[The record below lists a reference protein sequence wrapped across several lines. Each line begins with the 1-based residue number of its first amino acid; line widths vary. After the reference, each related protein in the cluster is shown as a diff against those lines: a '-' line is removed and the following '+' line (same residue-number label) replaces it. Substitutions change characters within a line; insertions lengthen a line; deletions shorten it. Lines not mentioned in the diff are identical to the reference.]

1 MQKELWG
8 TSNDYSPSIKANHRE
23 NRGIPAFSLEY
34 HVFLWYFD
42 CPTEI
47 PLFYWWVIVCKTV
60 NLDKFIKFKSFKTFT
75 MAHFYIVN
83 YDSPPPSLRRRCGSM
98 LIRFVLALLLAL
110 APGASWAGEHFY
122 DLDHAV
128 HLHPNVNEPY
138 INIYLCF
145 YDTNGKDGF
154 FTHDGGGPAIY
165 VDGHLI
171 CNADWELAWPGN
183 GSGNDDGL
191 EDERGNSGWWGN
203 TYTRTVKG
211 TKYTVRF
218 WDPRKAGGKFYVL
231 LCIDMDNMEVGKTH
245 TVTVRGTWR
254 INSGTTQLESKT
266 FNIGAVNIPS
276 WYSTNFNR
284 TNYNTVEANGTV
296 LSNYGPTTVAAK
308 NPIVVGK
315 GSEAL
320 PTKYINPSSLPASKG
335 LGKGTTAWS
344 GMNMTYDDSNEKTYG
359 NRIVHYQHSFDVIP
373 SGQQSART
381 KCTLWKW
388 DRAYLQDFVKPA
400 NITAQSDVWKKQVTI
415 TWENFDEHSSFEGTW
430 SVYRYPKGKPE
441 ASKVIAQKLSVKTHK
456 YTDDIPD
463 YDTDYVYEVAFIP
476 TGMPDGKRIER
487 LVGSITTQVTRKFTI
502 NGLDIDAEKTNDKSI
517 TIKWNNQ
524 EFKGNENYVFKIL
537 RADGDTINWEEI
549 GSVSVSKKSQT
560 QYSYT
565 DSKNLQACHT
575 YFYKVQTT
583 MLENHTFVSE
593 NYVMG
598 NLLGESQVTS
608 LTATKGDYNGLVK
621 LSWEVHQV
629 GNSITRYELMRTV
642 KGKNNWATIYKTSG
656 IASSYYYEDNTALPG
671 QYYDYKVRSIT
682 SCDEQESY
690 LERGTDGF
698 CRSTGIV
705 SGRIAYG
712 TGTAVD
718 GARVT
723 LVRNNDNA
731 SDISQFYSLRTSG
744 SGDGVFLALSSD
756 ALNSQ
761 FGSSAYSVQMF
772 VRPDDSQTSS
782 APTLFDLGGK
792 LQLQLGT
799 MDEAKGY
806 PLLLNNG
813 TDATATGLYLPAS
826 VFTSLTLS
834 VDANGQA
841 SVTTVDAVDT
851 MSVATVPGICKVSF
865 TASEKTGLCLG
876 GSYEPSADRTFSG
889 YIDEMRVFS
898 GRALTKADIL
908 KNYNHSLTGTED
920 GLFAYWPVDEGIY
933 NQTTAYDYSKTSGV
947 ANGNHGQLGPS
958 TTTSNTVLPTE
969 HQFGI
974 FGITD
979 AQGNFVIR
987 GVPFNGDGTTYMVV
1001 PSKGI
1006 HEFSPNY
1013 STRYVSASALVHN
1026 GVDFEDVSSFP
1037 VSGRV
1042 VYAGT
1047 NYPVEGA
1054 QFTVDGTLCSK
1065 DGEVITTN
1073 ANGEYTI
1080 SVPIGDHYI
1089 KVSKTGHVFNNEGR
1103 YPADPNEVGTRLT
1116 FNQEVK
1122 GLEFVDA
1129 TLVNFSGKVVG
1140 GDIEGNKAVGFGLSK
1155 NNIGVTELVLTPTNT
1170 VYNLNML
1177 RKTTGG
1183 VVSYEVN
1190 PETVEVKS
1198 ATDTIASHAWRG
1210 AGSADAKKIIIRTDS
1225 KTGEFSALVPPLMYK
1240 VEAQKVV
1247 ATGETVGSSAT
1258 VDLTNPLEQ
1267 MSDTLYNSNKEVE
1280 RLYTYCKKLAVTYHS
1295 NPQFNVMQRGND
1307 DGAFGIS
1314 EYTVA
1319 DELGSMK
1326 VSDIYSTATGKP
1338 VYKYGAPLFIEM
1350 DSYTFDIDA
1359 FEQYVNKD
1367 DKQNHVTEKVPLRN
1381 LEVIVSNALSS
1392 EQSVYAENNPQ
1403 GGTPGE
1409 VGQMVNN
1416 TLVLDSVGHATY
1428 MWKAGLPNI
1437 TAPYKRTISMS
1448 YDINDRAYMWDPA
1461 GDGTNMQE
1469 GIILGFLP
1477 TGNNFVTEG
1486 PTLLQMILRDPPGT
1500 ASSAQWTTGT
1510 VKSKYSY
1517 KGNTVVTDNSLELV
1531 SHWGNKT
1538 SLGSGIGFIVMT
1550 DVENK
1555 WDAGLGVKISNVS
1568 EDGNSWTSTVSTE
1581 KVISTSAEPEYVGA
1595 NGDLFIGS
1603 SNNLIY
1609 GLARNL
1615 TLRRDGSD
1623 VTLGVKDAY
1632 TTGLQF
1638 KTEFAYSANYIEN
1651 VLIPNLISLRNSKLT
1666 YVANV
1671 NDFKPSGDSVVYLT
1685 TLKPED
1691 IGYGTNNNDKIW
1703 GKDAVL
1709 SSTGRSYTMKIGDP
1723 TKSCSDEIVWYN
1735 DQIENWQKWL
1745 AVNEEEKVRAYED
1758 RDENTKNYSFD
1769 AGSSITYTATNEN
1782 GKGKQYEN
1790 NFTGLAHVIG
1800 RTGFQ
1805 IAGVGITA
1813 TVTTDT
1819 GGGIHTSGEE
1829 TDTETSTFS
1838 YTLAETGDDDAIT
1851 VDVYGYG
1858 KYSPIFRTRGGQT
1871 SGPYEGEAKTK
1882 YYRPGTT
1889 IMEATMQ
1896 IEVPK
1901 IDVDVATVTDVPAG
1915 QAANYTLRMM
1925 NESQTSE
1932 DVYYKLMMID
1942 ETNPDGAKLTID
1954 GQPLTDGRLIKIPAG
1969 ETVTKALQL
1978 TQTNLGILNY
1988 ENVGIVLASQSQYD
2002 NTSTWEQIADTVYV
2016 TAHFAP
2022 SSSAVDMSLSRTT
2035 INTSAGEKL
2044 TISFDKFD
2052 RKYLN
2057 LKAFRIQYQKQGDTD
2072 WTLLREYVVD
2082 KKDLTA
2088 NNQMLPEGSTVS
2100 YDLDMHSYSDGK
2112 YLFRVVSVCT
2122 YGTSEIYNTSK
2133 EIALVKDMQ
2142 KPRALGLP
2150 TPTNGVLTAGDDISL
2165 TFSENILK
2173 GELTKD
2179 MNFLVT
2185 GVLNGAKVD
2194 HATALYLADMAEA
2207 AKTEADINL
2216 SDKSFAFDLW
2226 INAKKSGT
2234 ILSHGS
2240 GASKFAAAINDD
2252 GTLTVIVGTDKY
2264 TSVNAMP
2271 LGKWGYLHIDY
2282 ERTTPGGLL
2291 NAAVANDENTVSL
2304 FADTPVAEYTGNGP
2318 LAVGQ
2323 NLGAAIHELCLWDE
2337 ARSIDESLADR
2348 SKTKQP
2354 STRHLIG
2361 YWKMNEGEGTAIR
2374 DYSRSRNMTAAAESW
2389 YINNENK
2396 AVKLNGTSHVG
2407 VMMAECSPLS
2417 TDDYAVELWMRAG
2430 KQDGEAQIMHS
2441 GETGLWLNAAG
2452 QLRLTS
2458 ADNTFEASNAPLT
2471 DNAWHHVALNVLRN
2485 GNAAIYVDGA
2495 RTLAIS
2501 ARKVGGIAADSL
2513 YVGARRG
2520 AVDEATG
2527 KHTFDR
2533 QLTGQVDELRV
2544 WNATMN
2550 AELLRTNRKVRLT
2563 GKEPGLVAYY
2573 PFEKKTLDAY
2583 NQTVTNGSD
2592 IDLVT
2597 GKHTAVSGKNIA
2609 YTDEAPALRTK
2620 PTEENVDF
2628 TFTASDNKIVI
2639 ELNEDEAAIDGST
2652 LNFTVREVRDENGNY
2667 SEPIRWSAFVNRR
2680 QLSWSDNVVTLTKK
2694 LGESLAF
2701 SVKVVNNSGKQQM
2714 WEISGMPSWLTADT
2728 DNGTTDPLVQD
2739 DVTFT
2744 IAKSTPIGTYSQTV
2758 YLVGGD
2764 AIEVPLTLNLT
2775 VTGDEPEW
2783 MVDKSDYENTMNMIA
2798 QLSILGTP
2806 SADTADKL
2814 AVFVGD
2820 ECRGVGRPV
2829 YSKRYDSYYVLLDI
2843 YGNAADEGTNL
2854 SFRAYDAST
2863 GMVYTQL
2870 ECSNGDVAFTKDQ
2883 IAGTYA
2889 DPILLNALDYQEQ
2902 TTSLTKGWNWMALY
2916 VQPDDMSMQTV
2927 LAPINAEV
2935 TMAKSQT
2942 GFMESTGSEWYG
2954 NEIMMNN
2961 SEMYK
2966 INLSA
2971 PATLKVLGRVADPS
2985 SRLITV
2991 KQGWNWIAYNATSA
3005 MSLDEAFAGMQPE
3018 DGDVVKAQS
3027 CFAVYDGYEWAGTLS
3042 LLEPGQG
3049 YMLYS
3054 VATADRTFAYPS
3066 AGQIDKTAKARARR
3080 LPPAGYFE
3088 PVDYHK
3094 YPDNMSL
3101 IARVTF
3107 DGNELPGAEIGIY
3120 AGDECRS
3127 HAYTNDAGLAYVTIP
3142 GNAKTTLTFKLL
3154 YKGKVYTSTTTL
3166 DYESDGIVGS
3176 TFNPFV
3182 INFDTTTGIGTLT
3195 VDADENTEWFTVSGQ
3210 KLGRKPKAAGIY
3222 IRKRYDSEARRT
3234 VTETVTITDREI
3246 E

>member
-1 MQKELWG
+1 
-8 TSNDYSPSIKANHRE
+8 
-23 NRGIPAFSLEY
+23 
-34 HVFLWYFD
+34 
-42 CPTEI
+42 
-47 PLFYWWVIVCKTV
+47 
-60 NLDKFIKFKSFKTFT
+60 

-183 GSGNDDGL
+183 GSGNDGGL

-335 LGKGTTAWS
+335 LSKGTTAWS

-359 NRIVHYQHSFDVIP
+359 NRIVHFQHSFDVIP

-772 VRPDDSQTSS
+772 VRPDDSQTGS

-1367 DKQNHVTEKVPLRN
+1367 DKQNPVTEKVPLRN

-1448 YDINDRAYMWDPA
+1448 YDINDRAYMWNPA

-1723 TKSCSDEIVWYN
+1723 TKSCSDEIVCYN

-1745 AVNEEEKVRAYED
+1745 AVNEEEKIRAYED

-1829 TDTETSTFS
+1829 TETETSTFS

-2417 TDDYAVELWMRAG
+2417 TDDYAVEMWMRAG

-2485 GNAAIYVDGA
+2485 GNAAVYVDGA

-2701 SVKVVNNSGKQQM
+2701 SVKVVNNGGKQQM

-2889 DPILLNALDYQEQ
+2889 DPVLLNALDYQEQ

-3066 AGQIDKTAKARARR
+3066 AGQIDKTVKARARR

>member
-1 MQKELWG
+1 
-8 TSNDYSPSIKANHRE
+8 
-23 NRGIPAFSLEY
+23 
-34 HVFLWYFD
+34 
-42 CPTEI
+42 
-47 PLFYWWVIVCKTV
+47 
-60 NLDKFIKFKSFKTFT
+60 

-83 YDSPPPSLRRRCGSM
+83 YDSPPHSLRRRCGSM

-183 GSGNDDGL
+183 GSGNDGGL
-191 EDERGNSGWWGN
+191 EDQRGNSGWWGN

-245 TVTVRGTWR
+245 SVTVMGTWR
-254 INSGTTQLESKT
+254 INSGTTQMESKT
-266 FNIGAVNIPS
+266 FDIAAVNIPS
-276 WYSTNFNR
+276 WYSTYFNR

-308 NPIVVGK
+308 NPFVVGTE
-315 GSEAL
+315 SYAL
-320 PTKYINPSSLPASKG
+320 PTKYINPSSLPVSKG
-335 LGKGTTAWS
+335 FSKGTTAWS
-344 GMNMTYDDSNEKTYG
+344 GMTMGYDDSNENQYG
-359 NRIVHYQHSFDVIP
+359 DRIVHYQHSFDVIP

-841 SVTTVDAVDT
+841 SVTTVNAVDT

-1054 QFTVDGTLCSK
+1054 QFAVDGTLCSK

-1314 EYTVA
+1314 EYTIA

-1538 SLGSGIGFIVMT
+1538 SLGTGIGFIVMT

-1769 AGSSITYTATNEN
+1769 AGSFITYTATNEN
-1782 GKGKQYEN
+1782 GNGKQYEN

-1829 TDTETSTFS
+1829 TETETSTFS

-1978 TQTNLGILNY
+1978 TQTNIGILNY

-2088 NNQMLPEGSTVS
+2088 NNQMLPEGSAVS

-2264 TSVNAMP
+2264 TSINAMP

-2485 GNAAIYVDGA
+2485 GNAAVYVDGA

-2701 SVKVVNNSGKQQM
+2701 SVKVVNNGGKQQM

-2883 IAGTYA
+2883 IVGTYA
-2889 DPILLNALDYQEQ
+2889 DPVLLNALDYQEQ

-2971 PATLKVLGRVADPS
+2971 QATLKVLGRVADPS

>member
-1 MQKELWG
+1 
-8 TSNDYSPSIKANHRE
+8 
-23 NRGIPAFSLEY
+23 
-34 HVFLWYFD
+34 
-42 CPTEI
+42 
-47 PLFYWWVIVCKTV
+47 
-60 NLDKFIKFKSFKTFT
+60 

-83 YDSPPPSLRRRCGSM
+83 YDSPPHSLRRRCGSM

-183 GSGNDDGL
+183 GSGNNDGL
-191 EDERGNSGWWGN
+191 EDQRGNSGWWGN

-315 GSEAL
+315 GSETL

-335 LGKGTTAWS
+335 LSKGTTAWS

-415 TWENFDEHSSFEGTW
+415 TWENYDEHSSFEGTW

-744 SGDGVFLALSSD
+744 SGDGVFLALSSN

-772 VRPDDSQTSS
+772 VRPDDSQTGS

-1140 GDIEGNKAVGFGLSK
+1140 GDIEGNKAIGFGLSK

-1338 VYKYGAPLFIEM
+1338 VYKYGAPLFVEM

-1723 TKSCSDEIVWYN
+1723 TKSCSDQIVWYN

-1829 TDTETSTFS
+1829 TETETSTFS

-2485 GNAAIYVDGA
+2485 GNAAVYVDGA

-2701 SVKVVNNSGKQQM
+2701 SVKVVNNGGKQQM

-2829 YSKRYDSYYVLLDI
+2829 YSKHYDSYYVLLDI

-2889 DPILLNALDYQEQ
+2889 DPVLLNALDYQEQ

-3066 AGQIDKTAKARARR
+3066 AGQIDKTVKARARR

>member
-1 MQKELWG
+1 M
-8 TSNDYSPSIKANHRE
+8 SITTRH
-23 NRGIPAFSLEY
+23 
-34 HVFLWYFD
+34 
-42 CPTEI
+42 
-47 PLFYWWVIVCKTV
+47 PLHYEGGVAVC
-60 NLDKFIKFKSFKTFT
+60 LSGLCW
-75 MAHFYIVN
+75 HWH
-83 YDSPPPSLRRRCGSM
+83 
-98 LIRFVLALLLAL
+98 LAL

-171 CNADWELAWPGN
+171 CHADWELAWPGN
-183 GSGNDDGL
+183 GSGNNDGL

-841 SVTTVDAVDT
+841 SVTTVNAVDT

-1054 QFTVDGTLCSK
+1054 QFAVDGTLCSK

-1416 TLVLDSVGHATY
+1416 TLVLDSIGHATY

-1461 GDGTNMQE
+1461 GDGTNMQD

-1745 AVNEEEKVRAYED
+1745 AVNEEEKIRAYED

-1829 TDTETSTFS
+1829 TETETSTFS

-2112 YLFRVVSVCT
+2112 YPFRVVSVCT

-2485 GNAAIYVDGA
+2485 GNAAVYVDGA
-2495 RTLAIS
+2495 RTLTIS

-2701 SVKVVNNSGKQQM
+2701 SVKVVNNGGKQQM

-2889 DPILLNALDYQEQ
+2889 DPVLLNALDYQEQ

-3066 AGQIDKTAKARARR
+3066 AGQIDKTVKARARR

>member
-1 MQKELWG
+1 MK
-8 TSNDYSPSIKANHRE
+8 
-23 NRGIPAFSLEY
+23 
-34 HVFLWYFD
+34 
-42 CPTEI
+42 
-47 PLFYWWVIVCKTV
+47 
-60 NLDKFIKFKSFKTFT
+60 
-75 MAHFYIVN
+75 HFYFVN
-83 YDSPPPSLRRRCGSM
+83 YYSPPPSFRRRCGCM

-122 DLDHAV
+122 NLDHAV
-128 HLHPNVNEPY
+128 WHHPTVDEPY

-154 FTHDGGGPAIY
+154 FTHDRGGPAIY
-165 VDGHLI
+165 VDGQFI
-171 CNADWELAWPGN
+171 CNADWELAWPGSGN
-183 GSGNDDGL
+183 GNDDGL

-203 TYTRTVKG
+203 TYTRTLNG

-245 TVTVRGTWR
+245 SVTVMGTWR
-254 INSGTTQLESKT
+254 INSGTTQMESKT
-266 FNIGAVNIPS
+266 FDIAAVNIPS
-276 WYSTNFNR
+276 WYSTYFNR
-284 TNYNTVEANGTV
+284 TNYNTVEANGTI

-344 GMNMTYDDSNEKTYG
+344 GMNMIYDDSNEKTYG
-359 NRIVHYQHSFDVIP
+359 NRIVHFQHSFDVIP

-1225 KTGEFSALVPPLMYK
+1225 KTGEFSAFVPPLMYK

-1314 EYTVA
+1314 EYTIA

-1338 VYKYGAPLFIEM
+1338 VYKYGAPLFVEM
-1350 DSYTFDIDA
+1350 DSYTFDIYA

-1367 DKQNHVTEKVPLRN
+1367 DKQNPVTEKVPLRN

-1615 TLRRDGSD
+1615 TLRRNGSD

-1829 TDTETSTFS
+1829 TETETSTFS

-2407 VMMAECSPLS
+2407 VIMAECSPLS

-2485 GNAAIYVDGA
+2485 GNAAVYVDGA

-2701 SVKVVNNSGKQQM
+2701 SVKVVNNGGKQQM

-2889 DPILLNALDYQEQ
+2889 DPVLLNALDYQEQ

>member
-1 MQKELWG
+1 M
-8 TSNDYSPSIKANHRE
+8 
-23 NRGIPAFSLEY
+23 
-34 HVFLWYFD
+34 
-42 CPTEI
+42 
-47 PLFYWWVIVCKTV
+47 
-60 NLDKFIKFKSFKTFT
+60 
-75 MAHFYIVN
+75 
-83 YDSPPPSLRRRCGSM
+83 
-98 LIRFVLALLLAL
+98 
-110 APGASWAGEHFY
+110 
-122 DLDHAV
+122 
-128 HLHPNVNEPY
+128 
-138 INIYLCF
+138 
-145 YDTNGKDGF
+145 
-154 FTHDGGGPAIY
+154 
-165 VDGHLI
+165 
-171 CNADWELAWPGN
+171 
-183 GSGNDDGL
+183 
-191 EDERGNSGWWGN
+191 
-203 TYTRTVKG
+203 
-211 TKYTVRF
+211 
-218 WDPRKAGGKFYVL
+218 
-231 LCIDMDNMEVGKTH
+231 
-245 TVTVRGTWR
+245 
-254 INSGTTQLESKT
+254 
-266 FNIGAVNIPS
+266 
-276 WYSTNFNR
+276 
-284 TNYNTVEANGTV
+284 
-296 LSNYGPTTVAAK
+296 
-308 NPIVVGK
+308 
-315 GSEAL
+315 
-320 PTKYINPSSLPASKG
+320 
-335 LGKGTTAWS
+335 
-344 GMNMTYDDSNEKTYG
+344 
-359 NRIVHYQHSFDVIP
+359 
-373 SGQQSART
+373 
-381 KCTLWKW
+381 
-388 DRAYLQDFVKPA
+388 
-400 NITAQSDVWKKQVTI
+400 TI

-761 FGSSAYSVQMF
+761 FGSCAYSVQMF

-865 TASEKTGLCLG
+865 TAAEKTGLCLG

-898 GRALTKADIL
+898 GRTLTKADIL

-1735 DQIENWQKWL
+1735 DQIENWEKWL

-1829 TDTETSTFS
+1829 TETETSTFS

-2485 GNAAIYVDGA
+2485 GNAAVYVDGA

-2701 SVKVVNNSGKQQM
+2701 SVKVVNNGGKQQM

-2863 GMVYTQL
+2863 GIVYTQL

-3066 AGQIDKTAKARARR
+3066 AGQIDKTVKARARR

-3176 TFNPFV
+3176 TFNPFI

>member
-1 MQKELWG
+1 
-8 TSNDYSPSIKANHRE
+8 
-23 NRGIPAFSLEY
+23 
-34 HVFLWYFD
+34 
-42 CPTEI
+42 
-47 PLFYWWVIVCKTV
+47 
-60 NLDKFIKFKSFKTFT
+60 

-122 DLDHAV
+122 NLDHAV
-128 HLHPNVNEPY
+128 WHHPTVDEPY

-154 FTHDGGGPAIY
+154 FTHDRGGPAIY
-165 VDGHLI
+165 VDGQFI
-171 CNADWELAWPGN
+171 CNADWELAWPGSGN
-183 GSGNDDGL
+183 GNDDGL

-203 TYTRTVKG
+203 TYTRTLNG

-218 WDPRKAGGKFYVL
+218 WNPRKAGGKFYVL

-245 TVTVRGTWR
+245 SVIVMGTWR
-254 INSGTTQLESKT
+254 INSGTTQMESKT
-266 FNIGAVNIPS
+266 FDIAAVNIPS
-276 WYSTNFNR
+276 WYSTYFNR

-308 NPIVVGK
+308 NPFVVGTE
-315 GSEAL
+315 SYAL
-320 PTKYINPSSLPASKG
+320 PTKYINPSSLPVSKG
-335 LGKGTTAWS
+335 FSKGTTAWS
-344 GMNMTYDDSNEKTYG
+344 GMTMGYDDSNENQYG
-359 NRIVHYQHSFDVIP
+359 DRIVHYQHSLGVNP
-373 SGQQSART
+373 NGRSY
-381 KCTLWKW
+381 CTLWKW
-388 DRAYLQDFVKPA
+388 DRAFLHDFVKA
-400 NITAQSDVWKKQVTI
+400 AKIKAEADVWKKQTTI
-415 TWENFDEHSSFEGTW
+415 TWENYDERSSFEGTW

-598 NLLGESQVTS
+598 NLLGESQVTL

-772 VRPDDSQTSS
+772 VRPDDSQTGS

-1177 RKTTGG
+1177 HKTTGG

-1709 SSTGRSYTMKIGDP
+1709 SSAGRSYTMKIGDP

-1829 TDTETSTFS
+1829 TETETSTFS

-2323 NLGAAIHELCLWDE
+2323 NLGAAIHELCMWDE

-2485 GNAAIYVDGA
+2485 GNAAVYVDGA

-2701 SVKVVNNSGKQQM
+2701 SVKVVNNGGKQQM

-2889 DPILLNALDYQEQ
+2889 DPVLLNALDYQEQ

-3005 MSLDEAFAGMQPE
+3005 MSLNDAFAGMQPE

-3066 AGQIDKTAKARARR
+3066 AGQIDKTVKARARR

>member
-1 MQKELWG
+1 
-8 TSNDYSPSIKANHRE
+8 
-23 NRGIPAFSLEY
+23 
-34 HVFLWYFD
+34 
-42 CPTEI
+42 
-47 PLFYWWVIVCKTV
+47 
-60 NLDKFIKFKSFKTFT
+60 

-191 EDERGNSGWWGN
+191 EDQRGNSGWWGN

-335 LGKGTTAWS
+335 LSKGTTAWS

-359 NRIVHYQHSFDVIP
+359 NRIVHFQHSFDVIP

-642 KGKNNWATIYKTSG
+642 KGKNNCATIYKTSG

-772 VRPDDSQTSS
+772 VRPDDSQTGS

-1225 KTGEFSALVPPLMYK
+1225 KTGEFSAMVPPLMYK

-1247 ATGETVGSSAT
+1247 ATGETVGSSVT

-1307 DGAFGIS
+1307 NGAFGIS

-1338 VYKYGAPLFIEM
+1338 VYKYGAPLFVEA

-1367 DKQNHVTEKVPLRN
+1367 DKQNPVTKKVPLRN

-1517 KGNTVVTDNSLELV
+1517 KGNTVVTDNSLEVV

-1538 SLGSGIGFIVMT
+1538 SLGTGIGFIVMT

-1829 TDTETSTFS
+1829 TETETSTFS

-1932 DVYYKLMMID
+1932 GVYYKLMMID

-2016 TAHFAP
+2016 TAHFAS

-2271 LGKWGYLHIDY
+2271 LGKWSYLHIDY

-2485 GNAAIYVDGA
+2485 GNAAVYVDGA

-2701 SVKVVNNSGKQQM
+2701 SVKVVNNGGKQQM

-2728 DNGTTDPLVQD
+2728 DNGTTEPLAQD

-2902 TTSLTKGWNWMALY
+2902 TTSFTKGWNWMALY
-2916 VQPDDMSMQTV
+2916 VLPDDMSMQTV

-3042 LLEPGQG
+3042 LLEPGHG

-3066 AGQIDKTAKARARR
+3066 AGQTDKTAKARARR

-3127 HAYTNDAGLAYVTIP
+3127 HAYTNNAGLAYVTIP

-3210 KLGRKPKAAGIY
+3210 KLGRKPKAVGIY

>member
-1 MQKELWG
+1 
-8 TSNDYSPSIKANHRE
+8 
-23 NRGIPAFSLEY
+23 
-34 HVFLWYFD
+34 
-42 CPTEI
+42 
-47 PLFYWWVIVCKTV
+47 
-60 NLDKFIKFKSFKTFT
+60 

-83 YDSPPPSLRRRCGSM
+83 YDSPPPSQRRRCGSM

-154 FTHDGGGPAIY
+154 FTHDRGGPAIY
-165 VDGHLI
+165 VDGQFI
-171 CNADWELAWPGN
+171 CNADWELAWPGSGN
-183 GSGNDDGL
+183 GNDDGL

-203 TYTRTVKG
+203 TYTRTLNG

-245 TVTVRGTWR
+245 SVTVMGTWR
-254 INSGTTQLESKT
+254 INSGTTQMESKT
-266 FNIGAVNIPS
+266 FDIAAVNIPS
-276 WYSTNFNR
+276 WYSTYFNR
-284 TNYNTVEANGTV
+284 TNYNTVEANGTI

-308 NPIVVGK
+308 NPFVVGTE
-315 GSEAL
+315 SYAL
-320 PTKYINPSSLPASKG
+320 PTKYINPSSLPVSKG
-335 LGKGTTAWS
+335 FSKGTTAWS
-344 GMNMTYDDSNEKTYG
+344 GMTMGYDDSNENQYG
-359 NRIVHYQHSFDVIP
+359 DRIVHYQHSLGVNP
-373 SGQQSART
+373 NGRSY
-381 KCTLWKW
+381 CTLWKW
-388 DRAYLQDFVKPA
+388 DRAFLHDFVKA
-400 NITAQSDVWKKQVTI
+400 AKIKAEADVWKKQTTI
-415 TWENFDEHSSFEGTW
+415 TWENYDEHSSFEGTW

-772 VRPDDSQTSS
+772 VRPDDSQTGS

-1190 PETVEVKS
+1190 PENVEVKS

-1448 YDINDRAYMWDPA
+1448 YDINDRAYMWDPT

-1615 TLRRDGSD
+1615 TLRRNGSD

-1829 TDTETSTFS
+1829 TETETSTFS

-2150 TPTNGVLTAGDDISL
+2150 TPTNGVLTAGDEISL

-2194 HATALYLADMAEA
+2194 HATALYLADMTEA

-2240 GASKFAAAINDD
+2240 GDSKFAAAINDD

-2304 FADTPVAEYTGNGP
+2304 FEDTPVAEYTGNGP

-2485 GNAAIYVDGA
+2485 GNAAVYVDGA

-2520 AVDEATG
+2520 AIDEATG

-2550 AELLRTNRKVRLT
+2550 AELLRTNRKMRLT

-2639 ELNEDEAAIDGST
+2639 ELNEDEAAIDGAT
-2652 LNFTVREVRDENGNY
+2652 LNFTVRELRDENGNY

-2701 SVKVVNNSGKQQM
+2701 SVKVVNNGGKQQM

-2889 DPILLNALDYQEQ
+2889 DPVLLNALDYQEQ

-3042 LLEPGQG
+3042 LLEPSQG

-3066 AGQIDKTAKARARR
+3066 AGQTDKTAKARARR

>member
-1 MQKELWG
+1 
-8 TSNDYSPSIKANHRE
+8 
-23 NRGIPAFSLEY
+23 
-34 HVFLWYFD
+34 
-42 CPTEI
+42 
-47 PLFYWWVIVCKTV
+47 
-60 NLDKFIKFKSFKTFT
+60 

-128 HLHPNVNEPY
+128 WHHPTVDEPY

-154 FTHDGGGPAIY
+154 FTHDRGGPAIY
-165 VDGHLI
+165 VDGQFI
-171 CNADWELAWPGN
+171 CNADWELAWPGSGN
-183 GSGNDDGL
+183 GNDDGL

-203 TYTRTVKG
+203 TYTRTLNG

-245 TVTVRGTWR
+245 SVTVMGTWR
-254 INSGTTQLESKT
+254 INSGTTQMESKT
-266 FNIGAVNIPS
+266 FDIAAVNIPS
-276 WYSTNFNR
+276 WYSTYFNR
-284 TNYNTVEANGTV
+284 TNYNTVEANGTI

-308 NPIVVGK
+308 NPFVVGTE
-315 GSEAL
+315 SYAL
-320 PTKYINPSSLPASKG
+320 PTKYINPSSLPVSKG
-335 LGKGTTAWS
+335 FSKGTTAWS

-359 NRIVHYQHSFDVIP
+359 NRIVHFQHSFDVIP

-642 KGKNNWATIYKTSG
+642 KGKNNWAIIYKTSG

-1225 KTGEFSALVPPLMYK
+1225 KTGEFSAMVPPLMYK

-1367 DKQNHVTEKVPLRN
+1367 DKQNPVTEKVPLRN

-1829 TDTETSTFS
+1829 TETETSTFS

-2485 GNAAIYVDGA
+2485 GNAAVYVDGA

-2701 SVKVVNNSGKQQM
+2701 SVKVVNNGGKQQM

-2870 ECSNGDVAFTKDQ
+2870 ECNNGDAAFTKDQ

-3066 AGQIDKTAKARARR
+3066 AGQIDKTVKARARR

>member
-1 MQKELWG
+1 
-8 TSNDYSPSIKANHRE
+8 
-23 NRGIPAFSLEY
+23 
-34 HVFLWYFD
+34 
-42 CPTEI
+42 
-47 PLFYWWVIVCKTV
+47 
-60 NLDKFIKFKSFKTFT
+60 

-83 YDSPPPSLRRRCGSM
+83 YDSPPHSLRRRCGSM

-183 GSGNDDGL
+183 GSGNNDGL
-191 EDERGNSGWWGN
+191 EDQRGNSGWWGN

-284 TNYNTVEANGTV
+284 TNYNTVETNGTV

-315 GSEAL
+315 GSETL

-335 LGKGTTAWS
+335 LSKGTTAWS

-463 YDTDYVYEVAFIP
+463 YDSDYVYEVAFIP

-772 VRPDDSQTSS
+772 VRPDDSQTGS

-1745 AVNEEEKVRAYED
+1745 AVNEEEKIRAYED

-1829 TDTETSTFS
+1829 TETETSTFS

-2485 GNAAIYVDGA
+2485 GNAAVYVDGA

-2701 SVKVVNNSGKQQM
+2701 SVKVVNNGGKQQM

-2820 ECRGVGRPV
+2820 ECRGVSRPV

-2889 DPILLNALDYQEQ
+2889 DPVLLNALDYQEQ

-3042 LLEPGQG
+3042 LLEPSQG

-3054 VATADRTFAYPS
+3054 VATADRTFAYPL

-3234 VTETVTITDREI
+3234 VTETVTIIDREI

>member
-1 MQKELWG
+1 
-8 TSNDYSPSIKANHRE
+8 
-23 NRGIPAFSLEY
+23 
-34 HVFLWYFD
+34 
-42 CPTEI
+42 
-47 PLFYWWVIVCKTV
+47 
-60 NLDKFIKFKSFKTFT
+60 

-183 GSGNDDGL
+183 GSGNNDGL
-191 EDERGNSGWWGN
+191 EDQRGNSGWWGN

-335 LGKGTTAWS
+335 LSKGTTAWS

-415 TWENFDEHSSFEGTW
+415 TWENYDEHSSFEGTW

-772 VRPDDSQTSS
+772 VRPDDSQTGS

-1054 QFTVDGTLCSK
+1054 QFAVDGTLCSK

-1829 TDTETSTFS
+1829 TETETSTFS

-2485 GNAAIYVDGA
+2485 GNAAVYVDGA

-2701 SVKVVNNSGKQQM
+2701 SVKVVNNGGKQQM

-2775 VTGDEPEW
+2775 VTGYEPEW

-2889 DPILLNALDYQEQ
+2889 DPVLLNALDYQEQ

-3042 LLEPGQG
+3042 LLEPSQG

-3066 AGQIDKTAKARARR
+3066 AGQIDKTVKARARR
-3080 LPPAGYFE
+3080 LPPTGYFE

>member
-1 MQKELWG
+1 
-8 TSNDYSPSIKANHRE
+8 
-23 NRGIPAFSLEY
+23 
-34 HVFLWYFD
+34 
-42 CPTEI
+42 
-47 PLFYWWVIVCKTV
+47 
-60 NLDKFIKFKSFKTFT
+60 

-98 LIRFVLALLLAL
+98 LIRFVMALLLAL

-122 DLDHAV
+122 NLDHAV
-128 HLHPNVNEPY
+128 WHHPTVDEPY

-154 FTHDGGGPAIY
+154 FTHDRGGPAIY
-165 VDGHLI
+165 VDGQFI
-171 CNADWELAWPGN
+171 CNADWELAWPGSGN
-183 GSGNDDGL
+183 GNDDGL

-203 TYTRTVKG
+203 TYTRTLNG

-245 TVTVRGTWR
+245 SVTVMGTWR
-254 INSGTTQLESKT
+254 INSGTTQMESKT
-266 FNIGAVNIPS
+266 FDIAAVNIPS
-276 WYSTNFNR
+276 WYSTYFNR
-284 TNYNTVEANGTV
+284 TNYNTVEANGTI

-308 NPIVVGK
+308 NPFVVGTE
-315 GSEAL
+315 SYAL
-320 PTKYINPSSLPASKG
+320 PTKYINPSSLPVSKG
-335 LGKGTTAWS
+335 FSKGTTAWS
-344 GMNMTYDDSNEKTYG
+344 GMTMGYDDSNENQYG
-359 NRIVHYQHSFDVIP
+359 DRIVHYQHSLGVNP
-373 SGQQSART
+373 NGRSY
-381 KCTLWKW
+381 CTLWKW
-388 DRAYLQDFVKPA
+388 DRAFLHDFVKA
-400 NITAQSDVWKKQVTI
+400 AKIKAEADVWKKQTTI
-415 TWENFDEHSSFEGTW
+415 TWENYDERSSFEGTW

-682 SCDEQESY
+682 SCNEQESY

-761 FGSSAYSVQMF
+761 FGSCAYSVQMF

-851 MSVATVPGICKVSF
+851 MSVATVPSICKVSF

-1247 ATGETVGSSAT
+1247 ATGETVGSSVT

-1267 MSDTLYNSNKEVE
+1267 MSDTLYNSNNEVE

-1326 VSDIYSTATGKP
+1326 VGDIYSTATGKP
-1338 VYKYGAPLFIEM
+1338 VYKYGAPLFVEA

-1517 KGNTVVTDNSLELV
+1517 KGNTVVTDNSLEVV

-1538 SLGSGIGFIVMT
+1538 SLGTGIGFIVMT

-1745 AVNEEEKVRAYED
+1745 AVNEEEKVRAYEE

-1790 NFTGLAHVIG
+1790 NFTGLAHVVG

-1805 IAGVGITA
+1805 IAGVGLTA

-1829 TDTETSTFS
+1829 TDTETSSFS

-2044 TISFDKFD
+2044 TISFDKFY

-2142 KPRALGLP
+2142 KPRALGQP

-2271 LGKWGYLHIDY
+2271 LGKWSYLHIDY

-2485 GNAAIYVDGA
+2485 GNAAVYVDGA

-2701 SVKVVNNSGKQQM
+2701 SVKVVNNGGKQQM

-2889 DPILLNALDYQEQ
+2889 DPVLLNALDYQEQ

-3042 LLEPGQG
+3042 LLEPSQG

-3054 VATADRTFAYPS
+3054 VATADRTFAYPL
-3066 AGQIDKTAKARARR
+3066 AGQIDKTVKARARR

>member
-1 MQKELWG
+1 
-8 TSNDYSPSIKANHRE
+8 
-23 NRGIPAFSLEY
+23 
-34 HVFLWYFD
+34 
-42 CPTEI
+42 
-47 PLFYWWVIVCKTV
+47 
-60 NLDKFIKFKSFKTFT
+60 

-83 YDSPPPSLRRRCGSM
+83 YDSPPPSLRRRCGCM

-122 DLDHAV
+122 NLDHAV
-128 HLHPNVNEPY
+128 WHHPTVDEPY

-154 FTHDGGGPAIY
+154 FTHDRGGPAIY
-165 VDGHLI
+165 VDGQFI
-171 CNADWELAWPGN
+171 CNADWELAWPGSGN
-183 GSGNDDGL
+183 GNDDGL

-203 TYTRTVKG
+203 TYTRTLNG

-245 TVTVRGTWR
+245 SVTVMGTWR
-254 INSGTTQLESKT
+254 INSGTTQMESKT
-266 FNIGAVNIPS
+266 FDIAAVNIPS
-276 WYSTNFNR
+276 WYSTYFNR

-308 NPIVVGK
+308 NPFVVGTE
-315 GSEAL
+315 SYAL
-320 PTKYINPSSLPASKG
+320 PTKYINPSSLPVSKG
-335 LGKGTTAWS
+335 FSKGTTAWS
-344 GMNMTYDDSNEKTYG
+344 GMTMGYDDSNENQYG
-359 NRIVHYQHSFDVIP
+359 DRIVHYQHSLGVNP
-373 SGQQSART
+373 NGRSY
-381 KCTLWKW
+381 CTLWKW
-388 DRAYLQDFVKPA
+388 DRAFLHDFVKA
-400 NITAQSDVWKKQVTI
+400 AKIKAEADVWKKQTTI
-415 TWENFDEHSSFEGTW
+415 TWENYDERSSFEGTW

-772 VRPDDSQTSS
+772 VRPDDSQTGS

-1054 QFTVDGTLCSK
+1054 QFAVDGTLCSK

-1225 KTGEFSALVPPLMYK
+1225 KTGEFSAMVPPLMYK

-1247 ATGETVGSSAT
+1247 ATGETVGSSVT

-1326 VSDIYSTATGKP
+1326 VGDIYSTATGKP
-1338 VYKYGAPLFIEM
+1338 VYKYGAPLFVEA

-1367 DKQNHVTEKVPLRN
+1367 DKQNPVTEKVPLRN

-1517 KGNTVVTDNSLELV
+1517 KGNTVVTDNSLEVV

-1538 SLGSGIGFIVMT
+1538 SLGTGIGFIVMT

-1745 AVNEEEKVRAYED
+1745 AVNEEEKVRAYEE

-1790 NFTGLAHVIG
+1790 NFTGLAHVVG

-1805 IAGVGITA
+1805 IAGVGLTA

-1829 TDTETSTFS
+1829 TDTETSSFS

-2122 YGTSEIYNTSK
+2122 YGISEIYNTSK

-2194 HATALYLADMAEA
+2194 HATALYLADMTEA

-2271 LGKWGYLHIDY
+2271 LGKWSYLHIDY

-2485 GNAAIYVDGA
+2485 GNAAVYVDGA

-2573 PFEKKTLDAY
+2573 PFEKNTLDAY

-2701 SVKVVNNSGKQQM
+2701 SVKVVNNGGKQQM

-2889 DPILLNALDYQEQ
+2889 DPVLLNALDYQEQ

-3005 MSLDEAFAGMQPE
+3005 MSLNDAFAGMQPE

-3054 VATADRTFAYPS
+3054 VATADRTFAYPL

>member
-1 MQKELWG
+1 MK
-8 TSNDYSPSIKANHRE
+8 
-23 NRGIPAFSLEY
+23 
-34 HVFLWYFD
+34 
-42 CPTEI
+42 
-47 PLFYWWVIVCKTV
+47 
-60 NLDKFIKFKSFKTFT
+60 
-75 MAHFYIVN
+75 HFYFVN
-83 YDSPPPSLRRRCGSM
+83 YYSPPPSLRRRCGSM

-183 GSGNDDGL
+183 GSGNNDGL
-191 EDERGNSGWWGN
+191 EDQRGNSGWWGN

-792 LQLQLGT
+792 LQLGT

-1517 KGNTVVTDNSLELV
+1517 KGNTVVTDNSLEVV

-1538 SLGSGIGFIVMT
+1538 SLGTGIGFIVMT

-1745 AVNEEEKVRAYED
+1745 AVNEEEKIRAYED

-1829 TDTETSTFS
+1829 TETETSTFS

-2142 KPRALGLP
+2142 KPRALGQP

-2240 GASKFAAAINDD
+2240 DASKFAAAINDD

-2271 LGKWGYLHIDY
+2271 LGKWSYLHIDY

-2485 GNAAIYVDGA
+2485 GNAAVYVDGA

-2701 SVKVVNNSGKQQM
+2701 SVKVVNNGGKQQM

-2889 DPILLNALDYQEQ
+2889 DPVLLNALDYQEQ

-3042 LLEPGQG
+3042 LLEPSQG

-3054 VATADRTFAYPS
+3054 VATADRTFAYPL
-3066 AGQIDKTAKARARR
+3066 AGQIDKTVKARARR
-3080 LPPAGYFE
+3080 LSPAGYFE

>member
-1 MQKELWG
+1 M
-8 TSNDYSPSIKANHRE
+8 
-23 NRGIPAFSLEY
+23 
-34 HVFLWYFD
+34 
-42 CPTEI
+42 
-47 PLFYWWVIVCKTV
+47 
-60 NLDKFIKFKSFKTFT
+60 
-75 MAHFYIVN
+75 
-83 YDSPPPSLRRRCGSM
+83 
-98 LIRFVLALLLAL
+98 
-110 APGASWAGEHFY
+110 
-122 DLDHAV
+122 
-128 HLHPNVNEPY
+128 
-138 INIYLCF
+138 
-145 YDTNGKDGF
+145 
-154 FTHDGGGPAIY
+154 
-165 VDGHLI
+165 
-171 CNADWELAWPGN
+171 
-183 GSGNDDGL
+183 
-191 EDERGNSGWWGN
+191 
-203 TYTRTVKG
+203 
-211 TKYTVRF
+211 
-218 WDPRKAGGKFYVL
+218 
-231 LCIDMDNMEVGKTH
+231 
-245 TVTVRGTWR
+245 
-254 INSGTTQLESKT
+254 
-266 FNIGAVNIPS
+266 
-276 WYSTNFNR
+276 
-284 TNYNTVEANGTV
+284 
-296 LSNYGPTTVAAK
+296 AAK

-315 GSEAL
+315 GSETL

-335 LGKGTTAWS
+335 LSKGTTAWS

-359 NRIVHYQHSFDVIP
+359 NRIVHFQHSFDVIP

-388 DRAYLQDFVKPA
+388 DRAHLQDFVKPA

-813 TDATATGLYLPAS
+813 TDATATRLYLPAS

-1314 EYTVA
+1314 EYTIA

-1769 AGSSITYTATNEN
+1769 AGSFITYTATNEN
-1782 GKGKQYEN
+1782 GNGKQYEN

-1829 TDTETSTFS
+1829 TETETSTFS

-1978 TQTNLGILNY
+1978 TQTNIGILNY

-2088 NNQMLPEGSTVS
+2088 NNQMLPEGSAVS

-2264 TSVNAMP
+2264 TSINAMP

-2485 GNAAIYVDGA
+2485 GNAAVYVDGA

-2701 SVKVVNNSGKQQM
+2701 SVKVVNNGGKQQM

-2889 DPILLNALDYQEQ
+2889 DPVLLNALDYQEQ

-2916 VQPDDMSMQTV
+2916 VQLDDMSMQTV

>member
-1 MQKELWG
+1 M
-8 TSNDYSPSIKANHRE
+8 
-23 NRGIPAFSLEY
+23 
-34 HVFLWYFD
+34 
-42 CPTEI
+42 
-47 PLFYWWVIVCKTV
+47 
-60 NLDKFIKFKSFKTFT
+60 
-75 MAHFYIVN
+75 
-83 YDSPPPSLRRRCGSM
+83 
-98 LIRFVLALLLAL
+98 
-110 APGASWAGEHFY
+110 
-122 DLDHAV
+122 
-128 HLHPNVNEPY
+128 
-138 INIYLCF
+138 
-145 YDTNGKDGF
+145 
-154 FTHDGGGPAIY
+154 
-165 VDGHLI
+165 
-171 CNADWELAWPGN
+171 
-183 GSGNDDGL
+183 
-191 EDERGNSGWWGN
+191 N
-203 TYTRTVKG
+203 T
-211 TKYTVRF
+211 
-218 WDPRKAGGKFYVL
+218 L
-231 LCIDMDNMEVGKTH
+231 
-245 TVTVRGTWR
+245 
-254 INSGTTQLESKT
+254 
-266 FNIGAVNIPS
+266 
-276 WYSTNFNR
+276 
-284 TNYNTVEANGTV
+284 
-296 LSNYGPTTVAAK
+296 
-308 NPIVVGK
+308 
-315 GSEAL
+315 
-320 PTKYINPSSLPASKG
+320 
-335 LGKGTTAWS
+335 
-344 GMNMTYDDSNEKTYG
+344 
-359 NRIVHYQHSFDVIP
+359 
-373 SGQQSART
+373 
-381 KCTLWKW
+381 
-388 DRAYLQDFVKPA
+388 
-400 NITAQSDVWKKQVTI
+400 
-415 TWENFDEHSSFEGTW
+415 
-430 SVYRYPKGKPE
+430 PE

-772 VRPDDSQTSS
+772 VRPDDSQTGS

-1314 EYTVA
+1314 EYTIA

-1829 TDTETSTFS
+1829 TETETSTFS

-1901 IDVDVATVTDVPAG
+1901 IDVEVATVTDVPAG

-2133 EIALVKDMQ
+2133 EITLVKDMQ

-2485 GNAAIYVDGA
+2485 GNAAVYVDGA

-2701 SVKVVNNSGKQQM
+2701 SVKVVNNGGKQQM

-2889 DPILLNALDYQEQ
+2889 DPVLLNALDYQEQ

-3066 AGQIDKTAKARARR
+3066 AGQIDKTVKARARR

>member
-1 MQKELWG
+1 
-8 TSNDYSPSIKANHRE
+8 
-23 NRGIPAFSLEY
+23 
-34 HVFLWYFD
+34 
-42 CPTEI
+42 
-47 PLFYWWVIVCKTV
+47 
-60 NLDKFIKFKSFKTFT
+60 

-183 GSGNDDGL
+183 GSGNDGGL
-191 EDERGNSGWWGN
+191 EDERGKNGWWGN

-315 GSEAL
+315 GSETL

-335 LGKGTTAWS
+335 LSKGTTAWS

-359 NRIVHYQHSFDVIP
+359 NRIVHFQHSFDVIP

-388 DRAYLQDFVKPA
+388 DRAHLQDFVKPA

-441 ASKVIAQKLSVKTHK
+441 ASKVIAQKLSVKTQK

-813 TDATATGLYLPAS
+813 TDATATRLYLPAS

-1314 EYTVA
+1314 EYTIA

-1829 TDTETSTFS
+1829 TETETSTFS

-2485 GNAAIYVDGA
+2485 GNAAVYVDGA

-2620 PTEENVDF
+2620 STEENVDF

-2701 SVKVVNNSGKQQM
+2701 SVKVVNNGGKQQM

-2843 YGNAADEGTNL
+2843 YGNAADDGTNL

-2927 LAPINAEV
+2927 LAPINTEV

-3042 LLEPGQG
+3042 LLEPSQG

-3054 VATADRTFAYPS
+3054 VATADRTFAYPL

-3127 HAYTNDAGLAYVTIP
+3127 HAYTNDTGLAYVTIP

>member
-1 MQKELWG
+1 
-8 TSNDYSPSIKANHRE
+8 
-23 NRGIPAFSLEY
+23 
-34 HVFLWYFD
+34 
-42 CPTEI
+42 
-47 PLFYWWVIVCKTV
+47 
-60 NLDKFIKFKSFKTFT
+60 

-183 GSGNDDGL
+183 GSGNNDGL
-191 EDERGNSGWWGN
+191 EDQRGNSGWWGN

-335 LGKGTTAWS
+335 FSKGTTAWS

-359 NRIVHYQHSFDVIP
+359 NRIVHFQHSFDVIP

-772 VRPDDSQTSS
+772 VRPDDSQTGS

-851 MSVATVPGICKVSF
+851 MSVATVSGICKVSF

-1829 TDTETSTFS
+1829 TETETSTFS

-2035 INTSAGEKL
+2035 INTNAGEKL

-2282 ERTTPGGLL
+2282 EHTTPGGLL

-2485 GNAAIYVDGA
+2485 GNAAVYVDGA

-2520 AVDEATG
+2520 AIDEATG

-2701 SVKVVNNSGKQQM
+2701 SVKVVNNGGKQQM

-3066 AGQIDKTAKARARR
+3066 ARQIDKTAKARARR

-3182 INFDTTTGIGTLT
+3182 INFNTTTGIGTLT

>member
-1 MQKELWG
+1 
-8 TSNDYSPSIKANHRE
+8 
-23 NRGIPAFSLEY
+23 
-34 HVFLWYFD
+34 
-42 CPTEI
+42 
-47 PLFYWWVIVCKTV
+47 
-60 NLDKFIKFKSFKTFT
+60 

-171 CNADWELAWPGN
+171 CHADWELAWPGN
-183 GSGNDDGL
+183 GSGNNDGL
-191 EDERGNSGWWGN
+191 EDQRGNSGWWGN

-315 GSEAL
+315 GSESL

-335 LGKGTTAWS
+335 FSKGTTAWS

-1723 TKSCSDEIVWYN
+1723 TKSCNDEIVWYN

-1829 TDTETSTFS
+1829 TETETSTFS

-2082 KKDLTA
+2082 KIDLTA

-2407 VMMAECSPLS
+2407 VMIAECSPLS

-2485 GNAAIYVDGA
+2485 GNAAVYVDGA

-2501 ARKVGGIAADSL
+2501 ASKVGGIAADSL

-2609 YTDEAPALRTK
+2609 YTNEAPALRTK

-2701 SVKVVNNSGKQQM
+2701 SVKVVNNGGKQQM

-3042 LLEPGQG
+3042 LLEPSQG

-3054 VATADRTFAYPS
+3054 VATADRTFAYPL

>member
-1 MQKELWG
+1 
-8 TSNDYSPSIKANHRE
+8 
-23 NRGIPAFSLEY
+23 
-34 HVFLWYFD
+34 
-42 CPTEI
+42 
-47 PLFYWWVIVCKTV
+47 
-60 NLDKFIKFKSFKTFT
+60 

-154 FTHDGGGPAIY
+154 FTHDRGGPAIY
-165 VDGHLI
+165 VDGQFI
-171 CNADWELAWPGN
+171 CNADWELAWPGSGN
-183 GSGNDDGL
+183 GNDDGL

-203 TYTRTVKG
+203 TYTRTLNG

-245 TVTVRGTWR
+245 SVTVMGTWR
-254 INSGTTQLESKT
+254 INSGTTQMESKT
-266 FNIGAVNIPS
+266 FDIAAVNIPS
-276 WYSTNFNR
+276 WYSTYFNR

-308 NPIVVGK
+308 NPFVVGTE
-315 GSEAL
+315 SYAL
-320 PTKYINPSSLPASKG
+320 PTKYINPSSLPVSKG
-335 LGKGTTAWS
+335 FSKGTTAWS
-344 GMNMTYDDSNEKTYG
+344 GMTMGYDDSNENQYSD
-359 NRIVHYQHSFDVIP
+359 RIVHYQHSLGVNP
-373 SGQQSART
+373 NGRSY
-381 KCTLWKW
+381 CTLWKW
-388 DRAYLQDFVKPA
+388 DRAFLHDFVKA
-400 NITAQSDVWKKQVTI
+400 AKIKAEADVWKKQTTI
-415 TWENFDEHSSFEGTW
+415 TWENYDERSSFEGTW

-761 FGSSAYSVQMF
+761 FGSCAYSVQMF

-933 NQTTAYDYSKTSGV
+933 NQTTAYDYSKTCGV

-1140 GDIEGNKAVGFGLSK
+1140 GDIEGNKAIGFGLSK

-1247 ATGETVGSSAT
+1247 ATGEIVGSSAT

-1517 KGNTVVTDNSLELV
+1517 KGNTVVTDNSLEVV

-1829 TDTETSTFS
+1829 TETETSTFS

-2044 TISFDKFD
+2044 TISFEKFD

-2112 YLFRVVSVCT
+2112 YLFRVVSVCN

-2142 KPRALGLP
+2142 KPRTLGLP

-2240 GASKFAAAINDD
+2240 GASKFAAAINND

-2485 GNAAIYVDGA
+2485 GNAAVYVDGA

-2701 SVKVVNNSGKQQM
+2701 SVKVVNNGGKQQM

-2991 KQGWNWIAYNATSA
+2991 KQGWNWIVYNATSA

-3042 LLEPGQG
+3042 LLEPSQG

-3066 AGQIDKTAKARARR
+3066 AGQTDKTAKARARR

>member
-1 MQKELWG
+1 
-8 TSNDYSPSIKANHRE
+8 
-23 NRGIPAFSLEY
+23 
-34 HVFLWYFD
+34 
-42 CPTEI
+42 
-47 PLFYWWVIVCKTV
+47 
-60 NLDKFIKFKSFKTFT
+60 

-183 GSGNDDGL
+183 GSGNNDGL
-191 EDERGNSGWWGN
+191 EDQRGNSGWWGN

-276 WYSTNFNR
+276 WHSTNFNR

-415 TWENFDEHSSFEGTW
+415 TWENYDERSSFEGTW

-524 EFKGNENYVFKIL
+524 EFKGNENYVFNIL

-772 VRPDDSQTSS
+772 VRPDDSQTGS

-1054 QFTVDGTLCSK
+1054 QFAVDGTLCSK

-1367 DKQNHVTEKVPLRN
+1367 DKQNPVTEKVPLRN

-1829 TDTETSTFS
+1829 TETETSTFS

-2252 GTLTVIVGTDKY
+2252 STLTVIVGTDKY

-2485 GNAAIYVDGA
+2485 GNAAVYVDGA

-2701 SVKVVNNSGKQQM
+2701 SVKVVNNGGKQQM

-2758 YLVGGD
+2758 YLVCGD

-2889 DPILLNALDYQEQ
+2889 DPVLLNALDYQEQ

-3054 VATADRTFAYPS
+3054 VATADRTFAYPL

>member
-1 MQKELWG
+1 
-8 TSNDYSPSIKANHRE
+8 
-23 NRGIPAFSLEY
+23 
-34 HVFLWYFD
+34 
-42 CPTEI
+42 
-47 PLFYWWVIVCKTV
+47 
-60 NLDKFIKFKSFKTFT
+60 

-122 DLDHAV
+122 NLDHAV

-191 EDERGNSGWWGN
+191 EDQRGNSGWWGN

-276 WYSTNFNR
+276 WYSTNFNH

-308 NPIVVGK
+308 NPIVAGK

-335 LGKGTTAWS
+335 LSKGTTAWS

-772 VRPDDSQTSS
+772 VRPDDSQTGS

-1723 TKSCSDEIVWYN
+1723 TKSCNDQIVWYN

-1745 AVNEEEKVRAYED
+1745 AVNEEEKIRAYED

-1829 TDTETSTFS
+1829 TETETSTFS

-2485 GNAAIYVDGA
+2485 GNAAVYVDGA

-2550 AELLRTNRKVRLT
+2550 AELLRTNRKVRLM

-2701 SVKVVNNSGKQQM
+2701 SVKVVNNGGKQQM

-2889 DPILLNALDYQEQ
+2889 DPVLLNALDYQEQ

-3027 CFAVYDGYEWAGTLS
+3027 CFAVYDGYEWAGTSS

-3054 VATADRTFAYPS
+3054 VATADRTFAYPL

>member
-1 MQKELWG
+1 
-8 TSNDYSPSIKANHRE
+8 
-23 NRGIPAFSLEY
+23 
-34 HVFLWYFD
+34 
-42 CPTEI
+42 
-47 PLFYWWVIVCKTV
+47 
-60 NLDKFIKFKSFKTFT
+60 

-83 YDSPPPSLRRRCGSM
+83 YDSPPPSLRRRYGSM
-98 LIRFVLALLLAL
+98 LIRFVMALLLAL

-183 GSGNDDGL
+183 GSGNNDGL
-191 EDERGNSGWWGN
+191 EDQRGNSGWWGN

-276 WYSTNFNR
+276 WHSTNFNR

-415 TWENFDEHSSFEGTW
+415 TWENYDERSSFEGTW

-682 SCDEQESY
+682 SCNEQESY

-1651 VLIPNLISLRNSKLT
+1651 VLIPYLISLRNSKLT

-1829 TDTETSTFS
+1829 TETETSTFS

-2485 GNAAIYVDGA
+2485 GNAAVYVDGA

-2701 SVKVVNNSGKQQM
+2701 SVKVVNNGGKQQM

-2889 DPILLNALDYQEQ
+2889 DPVLLNALDYQEQ

-3210 KLGRKPKAAGIY
+3210 KLGRNPKAAGIY

>member
-1 MQKELWG
+1 
-8 TSNDYSPSIKANHRE
+8 
-23 NRGIPAFSLEY
+23 
-34 HVFLWYFD
+34 
-42 CPTEI
+42 
-47 PLFYWWVIVCKTV
+47 
-60 NLDKFIKFKSFKTFT
+60 

-122 DLDHAV
+122 NLDHAV

-171 CNADWELAWPGN
+171 CHADWELAWPGN
-183 GSGNDDGL
+183 GSGNNDGL
-191 EDERGNSGWWGN
+191 EDQRGNSGWWGN

-335 LGKGTTAWS
+335 FSKGTTAWS

-731 SDISQFYSLRTSG
+731 SDICQFYSLRTSG

-772 VRPDDSQTSS
+772 VRPDDSQTGS

-1829 TDTETSTFS
+1829 TETETSTFS

-1871 SGPYEGEAKTK
+1871 AGPYEGEAKTK

-2082 KKDLTA
+2082 KIDLTA

-2291 NAAVANDENTVSL
+2291 NAAVTNDENTVSL

-2485 GNAAIYVDGA
+2485 GNAAVYVDGA

-2501 ARKVGGIAADSL
+2501 ASKVGGIAADSL

-2701 SVKVVNNSGKQQM
+2701 SVKVVNNGGKQQM

-2889 DPILLNALDYQEQ
+2889 DPILLNAIDYQEQ

-3042 LLEPGQG
+3042 LLEPSQG

-3054 VATADRTFAYPS
+3054 VATADRTFAYPL

>member
-1 MQKELWG
+1 
-8 TSNDYSPSIKANHRE
+8 
-23 NRGIPAFSLEY
+23 
-34 HVFLWYFD
+34 
-42 CPTEI
+42 
-47 PLFYWWVIVCKTV
+47 
-60 NLDKFIKFKSFKTFT
+60 

-191 EDERGNSGWWGN
+191 EDQRGNSGWWGN

-335 LGKGTTAWS
+335 LSKGTTAWS

-359 NRIVHYQHSFDVIP
+359 NRIVHFQHSFDVIP

-772 VRPDDSQTSS
+772 VRPDDSQTGS

-851 MSVATVPGICKVSF
+851 MSVATVSGICKVSF

-1326 VSDIYSTATGKP
+1326 VNDIYSTATGKP

-1477 TGNNFVTEG
+1477 TDNNFVTEG

-1829 TDTETSTFS
+1829 TETETSTFS

-2441 GETGLWLNAAG
+2441 GETGLWLNTAG

-2485 GNAAIYVDGA
+2485 GNAAVYVDGA

-2701 SVKVVNNSGKQQM
+2701 SVKVVNNGGKQQM

>member
-1 MQKELWG
+1 
-8 TSNDYSPSIKANHRE
+8 
-23 NRGIPAFSLEY
+23 
-34 HVFLWYFD
+34 
-42 CPTEI
+42 
-47 PLFYWWVIVCKTV
+47 
-60 NLDKFIKFKSFKTFT
+60 
-75 MAHFYIVN
+75 
-83 YDSPPPSLRRRCGSM
+83 M

-122 DLDHAV
+122 NLDHAV
-128 HLHPNVNEPY
+128 WHHPTVDEPY

-154 FTHDGGGPAIY
+154 FTHDRGGPAIY
-165 VDGHLI
+165 VDGQFI
-171 CNADWELAWPGN
+171 CNADWELAWPGSGN
-183 GSGNDDGL
+183 GNDDGL

-203 TYTRTVKG
+203 TYTRTLNG

-245 TVTVRGTWR
+245 SVTVMGTWR
-254 INSGTTQLESKT
+254 INSGTTQMESKT
-266 FNIGAVNIPS
+266 FDIAAVNIPS
-276 WYSTNFNR
+276 WYSTYFNR

-308 NPIVVGK
+308 NPFVVGTE
-315 GSEAL
+315 SYAL
-320 PTKYINPSSLPASKG
+320 PTKYINPSSLPVSKG
-335 LGKGTTAWS
+335 FSKGTTAWS
-344 GMNMTYDDSNEKTYG
+344 GMTMGYDDSNENQYG
-359 NRIVHYQHSFDVIP
+359 DRIVHYQHSLGVNP
-373 SGQQSART
+373 NGRSY
-381 KCTLWKW
+381 CTLWKW
-388 DRAYLQDFVKPA
+388 DRAFLHDFVKA
-400 NITAQSDVWKKQVTI
+400 AKIKAEADVWKKQTTI
-415 TWENFDEHSSFEGTW
+415 TWENYDERSSFEGTW

-761 FGSSAYSVQMF
+761 FGSCAYSVQMF

-865 TASEKTGLCLG
+865 TAAEKTGLCLG

-1247 ATGETVGSSAT
+1247 ATGETVGSSVT

-1267 MSDTLYNSNKEVE
+1267 MSDTLYNSNNEVE

-1314 EYTVA
+1314 EYTIA

-1350 DSYTFDIDA
+1350 DSYTFDIYA

-1448 YDINDRAYMWDPA
+1448 YDINDRAYMWNPA

-1829 TDTETSTFS
+1829 TETETSTFS

-2044 TISFDKFD
+2044 TISFEKFD

-2271 LGKWGYLHIDY
+2271 LGKWSYLHIDY

-2485 GNAAIYVDGA
+2485 GNAAVYVDGA

-2701 SVKVVNNSGKQQM
+2701 SVKVVNNGGKQQM

-2889 DPILLNALDYQEQ
+2889 DPVLLNALDYQEQ

-3005 MSLDEAFAGMQPE
+3005 MSPDEAFAGMQPE

-3054 VATADRTFAYPS
+3054 VATADRTFAYPL

>member
-1 MQKELWG
+1 
-8 TSNDYSPSIKANHRE
+8 
-23 NRGIPAFSLEY
+23 
-34 HVFLWYFD
+34 
-42 CPTEI
+42 
-47 PLFYWWVIVCKTV
+47 
-60 NLDKFIKFKSFKTFT
+60 

-83 YDSPPPSLRRRCGSM
+83 YDSPPPSLRRRCGCM

-122 DLDHAV
+122 NLDHAV
-128 HLHPNVNEPY
+128 WHHPTVDEPY

-154 FTHDGGGPAIY
+154 FTHDRGGPAIY
-165 VDGHLI
+165 VDGQFI
-171 CNADWELAWPGN
+171 CNADWELAWPGSGN
-183 GSGNDDGL
+183 GNDDGL

-203 TYTRTVKG
+203 TYTRTLNG

-245 TVTVRGTWR
+245 SVTVMGTWR
-254 INSGTTQLESKT
+254 INSGTTQMESKT
-266 FNIGAVNIPS
+266 FDIAAVNIPS
-276 WYSTNFNR
+276 WYSTYFNR

-308 NPIVVGK
+308 NPFVVGTE
-315 GSEAL
+315 SYAL
-320 PTKYINPSSLPASKG
+320 PTKYINPSSLPVSKG
-335 LGKGTTAWS
+335 FSKGTTAWS
-344 GMNMTYDDSNEKTYG
+344 GMTMGYDDSNENQYG
-359 NRIVHYQHSFDVIP
+359 DRIVHYQHSLGVNP
-373 SGQQSART
+373 NGRSY
-381 KCTLWKW
+381 CTLWKW
-388 DRAYLQDFVKPA
+388 DRAFLHDFVKA
-400 NITAQSDVWKKQVTI
+400 AKIKAEADVWKKQTTI
-415 TWENFDEHSSFEGTW
+415 TWENYDERSSFEGTW

-772 VRPDDSQTSS
+772 VRPDDSQTGS

-1338 VYKYGAPLFIEM
+1338 VYKYGAPLFVEA

-1367 DKQNHVTEKVPLRN
+1367 DKQNPVTEKVPLRN

-1538 SLGSGIGFIVMT
+1538 SLGTGIGFIVMT

-1829 TDTETSTFS
+1829 TETETSTFS

-2088 NNQMLPEGSTVS
+2088 NNQLLPEGSTVS

-2407 VMMAECSPLS
+2407 MMMAECSPLS

-2441 GETGLWLNAAG
+2441 GETGLWLNTAG

-2485 GNAAIYVDGA
+2485 GNAAVYVDGA

-2701 SVKVVNNSGKQQM
+2701 SVKVVNNGGKQQM

-2889 DPILLNALDYQEQ
+2889 DPVLLNALDYQEQ

-3018 DGDVVKAQS
+3018 DGDVVKAQN

-3042 LLEPGQG
+3042 LLEPSQG

-3054 VATADRTFAYPS
+3054 VATADRTFAYPL

-3195 VDADENTEWFTVSGQ
+3195 VDADKNTEWFTVSGQ
-3210 KLGRKPKAAGIY
+3210 KLGRKPKAVGIY

>member
-1 MQKELWG
+1 
-8 TSNDYSPSIKANHRE
+8 
-23 NRGIPAFSLEY
+23 
-34 HVFLWYFD
+34 
-42 CPTEI
+42 
-47 PLFYWWVIVCKTV
+47 
-60 NLDKFIKFKSFKTFT
+60 

-171 CNADWELAWPGN
+171 CHADWELAWPGN

-191 EDERGNSGWWGN
+191 EDQRGNSGWWGN

-315 GSEAL
+315 GSESL

-772 VRPDDSQTSS
+772 VRPDDSQTGS

-1500 ASSAQWTTGT
+1500 ASSVQWTTGT

-1829 TDTETSTFS
+1829 TETETSTFS

-1871 SGPYEGEAKTK
+1871 AGPYEGEAKTK

-2082 KKDLTA
+2082 KIDLTA

-2407 VMMAECSPLS
+2407 VMIAECSPLS

-2485 GNAAIYVDGA
+2485 GNAAVYVDGA

-2501 ARKVGGIAADSL
+2501 ASKVGGIAADSL

-2609 YTDEAPALRTK
+2609 YTNEAPALRTK

-2701 SVKVVNNSGKQQM
+2701 SVKVVNNGGKQQM

-3066 AGQIDKTAKARARR
+3066 AGQIDKTVKARARR

-3182 INFDTTTGIGTLT
+3182 INFDTMTGIGTLT

>member
-1 MQKELWG
+1 MK
-8 TSNDYSPSIKANHRE
+8 
-23 NRGIPAFSLEY
+23 
-34 HVFLWYFD
+34 
-42 CPTEI
+42 
-47 PLFYWWVIVCKTV
+47 
-60 NLDKFIKFKSFKTFT
+60 
-75 MAHFYIVN
+75 HFYFVN

-98 LIRFVLALLLAL
+98 LIRFVMALLLAL

-191 EDERGNSGWWGN
+191 EDQRGNSGWWGN

-388 DRAYLQDFVKPA
+388 NRAYLQDFVKPA

-1177 RKTTGG
+1177 RKTMGG

-1314 EYTVA
+1314 EYTIA

-1350 DSYTFDIDA
+1350 DSYTFDIYA

-1829 TDTETSTFS
+1829 TDTETSSFS

-1954 GQPLTDGRLIKIPAG
+1954 GMPLTDSRLIKIPAG

-2002 NTSTWEQIADTVYV
+2002 PTSTWEQIADTVYV

-2122 YGTSEIYNTSK
+2122 YGNNEVYNTSK

-2323 NLGAAIHELCLWDE
+2323 NLDAAIHELCLWDE

-2485 GNAAIYVDGA
+2485 GNAAVYVDGA

-2694 LGESLAF
+2694 LGESLSF
-2701 SVKVVNNSGKQQM
+2701 SVKVVNNGGKQQM

-2889 DPILLNALDYQEQ
+2889 DPVLLNALDYQEQ

-3005 MSLDEAFAGMQPE
+3005 MSPDEAFAGMQPE

-3127 HAYTNDAGLAYVTIP
+3127 YAYTNDAGLAYVTIP

-3222 IRKRYDSEARRT
+3222 IHKRYDSEARRT

>member
-1 MQKELWG
+1 MVFQLFRWNI
-8 TSNDYSPSIKANHRE
+8 T
-23 NRGIPAFSLEY
+23 F
-34 HVFLWYFD
+34 FLWYFD

-47 PLFYWWVIVCKTV
+47 PLLYRWVIVCKTV

-83 YDSPPPSLRRRCGSM
+83 YDSPPPSLRRRCGCM

-122 DLDHAV
+122 NLDHAV
-128 HLHPNVNEPY
+128 WHHPTVDEPY

-154 FTHDGGGPAIY
+154 FTHDCGGPAIY
-165 VDGHLI
+165 VDGQFI
-171 CNADWELAWPGN
+171 CNADWELAWPGSGN
-183 GSGNDDGL
+183 GNDDGL

-203 TYTRTVKG
+203 TYTRTLNG

-245 TVTVRGTWR
+245 SVTVMGTWR
-254 INSGTTQLESKT
+254 INSGTTQMESKT
-266 FNIGAVNIPS
+266 FDIAAVNIPS
-276 WYSTNFNR
+276 WYSTYFNR

-308 NPIVVGK
+308 NPFVVGTE
-315 GSEAL
+315 SYAL
-320 PTKYINPSSLPASKG
+320 PTKYINPSSLPVSKG
-335 LGKGTTAWS
+335 FSKGTTAWS
-344 GMNMTYDDSNEKTYG
+344 GMTMGYDDSNENQYG
-359 NRIVHYQHSFDVIP
+359 DRIVHYQHSLGVNP
-373 SGQQSART
+373 NGRSY
-381 KCTLWKW
+381 CTLWKW
-388 DRAYLQDFVKPA
+388 DRAFLHDFVKA
-400 NITAQSDVWKKQVTI
+400 AKIKAEADVWKKQTTI
-415 TWENFDEHSSFEGTW
+415 TWENYDERSSFEGTW

-583 MLENHTFVSE
+583 MIENHTFVSE

-772 VRPDDSQTSS
+772 VRPDDSQTGS

-841 SVTTVDAVDT
+841 SVTTVNAVDT

-898 GRALTKADIL
+898 GRALTKVDIL

-1247 ATGETVGSSAT
+1247 ATGETVGSSVT

-1326 VSDIYSTATGKP
+1326 VGDIYSTATGKP

-1367 DKQNHVTEKVPLRN
+1367 DKQNPVTEKVPLRN

-1500 ASSAQWTTGT
+1500 ASCAQWTTGT

-1581 KVISTSAEPEYVGA
+1581 KVISTSAEPEYVGT

-1829 TDTETSTFS
+1829 TETETSTFS

-2271 LGKWGYLHIDY
+2271 LGKWSYLHIDY

-2485 GNAAIYVDGA
+2485 GNAAVYVDGA

-2701 SVKVVNNSGKQQM
+2701 SVKVVNNGGKQQM

-2889 DPILLNALDYQEQ
+2889 DPVLLNALDYQEQ

-3005 MSLDEAFAGMQPE
+3005 MSLNDAFAGMQPE

-3066 AGQIDKTAKARARR
+3066 AGQIDKTVKARARR

>member
-1 MQKELWG
+1 
-8 TSNDYSPSIKANHRE
+8 
-23 NRGIPAFSLEY
+23 
-34 HVFLWYFD
+34 
-42 CPTEI
+42 
-47 PLFYWWVIVCKTV
+47 
-60 NLDKFIKFKSFKTFT
+60 
-75 MAHFYIVN
+75 
-83 YDSPPPSLRRRCGSM
+83 
-98 LIRFVLALLLAL
+98 
-110 APGASWAGEHFY
+110 
-122 DLDHAV
+122 
-128 HLHPNVNEPY
+128 
-138 INIYLCF
+138 
-145 YDTNGKDGF
+145 
-154 FTHDGGGPAIY
+154 
-165 VDGHLI
+165 
-171 CNADWELAWPGN
+171 
-183 GSGNDDGL
+183 
-191 EDERGNSGWWGN
+191 
-203 TYTRTVKG
+203 
-211 TKYTVRF
+211 
-218 WDPRKAGGKFYVL
+218 
-231 LCIDMDNMEVGKTH
+231 
-245 TVTVRGTWR
+245 
-254 INSGTTQLESKT
+254 
-266 FNIGAVNIPS
+266 
-276 WYSTNFNR
+276 
-284 TNYNTVEANGTV
+284 
-296 LSNYGPTTVAAK
+296 
-308 NPIVVGK
+308 
-315 GSEAL
+315 
-320 PTKYINPSSLPASKG
+320 
-335 LGKGTTAWS
+335 
-344 GMNMTYDDSNEKTYG
+344 
-359 NRIVHYQHSFDVIP
+359 
-373 SGQQSART
+373 
-381 KCTLWKW
+381 
-388 DRAYLQDFVKPA
+388 
-400 NITAQSDVWKKQVTI
+400 
-415 TWENFDEHSSFEGTW
+415 
-430 SVYRYPKGKPE
+430 
-441 ASKVIAQKLSVKTHK
+441 
-456 YTDDIPD
+456 
-463 YDTDYVYEVAFIP
+463 
-476 TGMPDGKRIER
+476 
-487 LVGSITTQVTRKFTI
+487 
-502 NGLDIDAEKTNDKSI
+502 
-517 TIKWNNQ
+517 
-524 EFKGNENYVFKIL
+524 
-537 RADGDTINWEEI
+537 
-549 GSVSVSKKSQT
+549 
-560 QYSYT
+560 
-565 DSKNLQACHT
+565 
-575 YFYKVQTT
+575 

-744 SGDGVFLALSSD
+744 SGDGVFLALSSN

-772 VRPDDSQTSS
+772 VRPDDSQTGS

-1140 GDIEGNKAVGFGLSK
+1140 GDIEGNKAIGFGLSK

-1338 VYKYGAPLFIEM
+1338 VYKYGAPLFVEM

-1723 TKSCSDEIVWYN
+1723 TKSCSDQIVWYN

-1829 TDTETSTFS
+1829 TETETSTFS

-1858 KYSPIFRTRGGQT
+1858 KYSPIFRTRGGET

-2485 GNAAIYVDGA
+2485 GNAAVYVDGA

-2701 SVKVVNNSGKQQM
+2701 SVKVVNNGGKQQM

-2889 DPILLNALDYQEQ
+2889 DPVLLNALDYQEQ

-3005 MSLDEAFAGMQPE
+3005 MSPDEAFAGMQPE

-3054 VATADRTFAYPS
+3054 VATADRTFAYPL

>member
-1 MQKELWG
+1 MK
-8 TSNDYSPSIKANHRE
+8 
-23 NRGIPAFSLEY
+23 
-34 HVFLWYFD
+34 
-42 CPTEI
+42 
-47 PLFYWWVIVCKTV
+47 
-60 NLDKFIKFKSFKTFT
+60 
-75 MAHFYIVN
+75 HFYFVN
-83 YDSPPPSLRRRCGSM
+83 YYSPPPSFRRRCGCM

-122 DLDHAV
+122 NLDHAV

-165 VDGHLI
+165 VDGQFI
-171 CNADWELAWPGN
+171 CNADWELAWPGSGN
-183 GSGNDDGL
+183 GNDDGL

-203 TYTRTVKG
+203 TYTRTLNG

-245 TVTVRGTWR
+245 SVTVMGTWR
-254 INSGTTQLESKT
+254 INSGTTQMESKT
-266 FNIGAVNIPS
+266 FDIAAVNIPS

-308 NPIVVGK
+308 NPFVVGTE
-315 GSEAL
+315 SYAL
-320 PTKYINPSSLPASKG
+320 PTKYINPSSLPVSKG
-335 LGKGTTAWS
+335 FSKGTTAWS
-344 GMNMTYDDSNEKTYG
+344 GMTMGYDDSNENQYG
-359 NRIVHYQHSFDVIP
+359 DRIVHYQHSLGVNP
-373 SGQQSART
+373 NGRSY
-381 KCTLWKW
+381 CTLWKW
-388 DRAYLQDFVKPA
+388 DRAFLHDFVKSA

-723 LVRNNDNA
+723 LMRNNDNA

-772 VRPDDSQTSS
+772 VRPDDSQTGS

-1247 ATGETVGSSAT
+1247 ATGETVGCSAT

-1338 VYKYGAPLFIEM
+1338 VYKYGAPLFVEM

-1367 DKQNHVTEKVPLRN
+1367 DKQNPVTEKVPLRN

-1829 TDTETSTFS
+1829 TETETSTFS

-2485 GNAAIYVDGA
+2485 GNAAVYVDGA

-2597 GKHTAVSGKNIA
+2597 GKHTAVSSKNIA

-2701 SVKVVNNSGKQQM
+2701 SVKVVNNGGKQQM

-2889 DPILLNALDYQEQ
+2889 DPVLLNALDYQEQ

-3066 AGQIDKTAKARARR
+3066 AGQIDKTVKARARR

>member
-1 MQKELWG
+1 
-8 TSNDYSPSIKANHRE
+8 
-23 NRGIPAFSLEY
+23 
-34 HVFLWYFD
+34 
-42 CPTEI
+42 
-47 PLFYWWVIVCKTV
+47 
-60 NLDKFIKFKSFKTFT
+60 

-83 YDSPPPSLRRRCGSM
+83 HDSPPPSLRRRCGSM

-183 GSGNDDGL
+183 GSGNDGGL

-335 LGKGTTAWS
+335 LSKGTTAWS

-359 NRIVHYQHSFDVIP
+359 NRIVHFQHSFDVIP

-772 VRPDDSQTSS
+772 VRPDDSQTGS

-1745 AVNEEEKVRAYED
+1745 AVNEEEKVRAYDD

-1829 TDTETSTFS
+1829 TETETSTFS

-2002 NTSTWEQIADTVYV
+2002 PTSTWEQIADTVYV

-2348 SKTKQP
+2348 CKTKQP

-2441 GETGLWLNAAG
+2441 GATGLWLNTAG

-2485 GNAAIYVDGA
+2485 GNAAVYVDGA

-2609 YTDEAPALRTK
+2609 YTDEAPSLRTK

-2701 SVKVVNNSGKQQM
+2701 SVKVVNNGGKQQM

-2806 SADTADKL
+2806 SADTVDKL

-3066 AGQIDKTAKARARR
+3066 AGQIDKTVKARARR

>member
-1 MQKELWG
+1 
-8 TSNDYSPSIKANHRE
+8 
-23 NRGIPAFSLEY
+23 
-34 HVFLWYFD
+34 
-42 CPTEI
+42 
-47 PLFYWWVIVCKTV
+47 
-60 NLDKFIKFKSFKTFT
+60 

-83 YDSPPPSLRRRCGSM
+83 YDSPPPSQRRRCGSM

-183 GSGNDDGL
+183 GSGNNDGL
-191 EDERGNSGWWGN
+191 EDQRGNSGWWGN

-276 WYSTNFNR
+276 WYSTKFNR

-772 VRPDDSQTSS
+772 VRPDDSQTGS

-1367 DKQNHVTEKVPLRN
+1367 DKQNPVTEKVPLRN

-1723 TKSCSDEIVWYN
+1723 TKSCNDEIVWYN

-1829 TDTETSTFS
+1829 TETETSTFS

-2122 YGTSEIYNTSK
+2122 YGTNEIYNTSK

-2194 HATALYLADMAEA
+2194 HATALNLADMAEA

-2485 GNAAIYVDGA
+2485 GNAAVYVDGA

-2701 SVKVVNNSGKQQM
+2701 SVKVVNNGGKQQM

>member
-1 MQKELWG
+1 
-8 TSNDYSPSIKANHRE
+8 
-23 NRGIPAFSLEY
+23 
-34 HVFLWYFD
+34 
-42 CPTEI
+42 
-47 PLFYWWVIVCKTV
+47 
-60 NLDKFIKFKSFKTFT
+60 

-83 YDSPPPSLRRRCGSM
+83 YDSPPPSLRRRCGCM

-122 DLDHAV
+122 NLDHAV
-128 HLHPNVNEPY
+128 WHHPTVDEPY

-154 FTHDGGGPAIY
+154 FTHDRGGPAIY
-165 VDGHLI
+165 VDGQFI
-171 CNADWELAWPGN
+171 CNADWELAWPGSGN
-183 GSGNDDGL
+183 GNDDGL

-203 TYTRTVKG
+203 TYTRTLNG

-245 TVTVRGTWR
+245 SVTVMGTWR
-254 INSGTTQLESKT
+254 INSGTTQMESKT
-266 FNIGAVNIPS
+266 FDIAAVNIPS
-276 WYSTNFNR
+276 WYSTYFNR

-308 NPIVVGK
+308 NPFVVGTE
-315 GSEAL
+315 SYAL
-320 PTKYINPSSLPASKG
+320 PTKYINPSSLPVSKG
-335 LGKGTTAWS
+335 FSKGTTAWS

-359 NRIVHYQHSFDVIP
+359 NRIVHFQHSFDVIP

-524 EFKGNENYVFKIL
+524 EFKGNENYVFNIL

-723 LVRNNDNA
+723 LVRNNDNT

-772 VRPDDSQTSS
+772 VRPDDSQTGS

-813 TDATATGLYLPAS
+813 TDATATGLYLPAC

-1198 ATDTIASHAWRG
+1198 ATDTIASQAWRG

-1267 MSDTLYNSNKEVE
+1267 MSDTLYSSNNEVE

-1448 YDINDRAYMWDPA
+1448 YDINDRAYMWDST

-1500 ASSAQWTTGT
+1500 ASNAQWTTGT

-1538 SLGSGIGFIVMT
+1538 SLGTGIGFIVMT

-1790 NFTGLAHVIG
+1790 NFTGLAHVVG

-1829 TDTETSTFS
+1829 TETETSTFS

-2271 LGKWGYLHIDY
+2271 LGKWSYLHIDY

-2304 FADTPVAEYTGNGP
+2304 FADTPVAEYTGNEP

-2485 GNAAIYVDGA
+2485 GNAAVYVDGA

-2701 SVKVVNNSGKQQM
+2701 SVKVVNNGGKQQM

-2889 DPILLNALDYQEQ
+2889 DPVLLNALDYQEQ

-3066 AGQIDKTAKARARR
+3066 AGQIDKTVKARARR

>member
-1 MQKELWG
+1 
-8 TSNDYSPSIKANHRE
+8 
-23 NRGIPAFSLEY
+23 
-34 HVFLWYFD
+34 
-42 CPTEI
+42 
-47 PLFYWWVIVCKTV
+47 
-60 NLDKFIKFKSFKTFT
+60 

-83 YDSPPPSLRRRCGSM
+83 YDSPPPSFRRRCGCM

-122 DLDHAV
+122 NLDHAV
-128 HLHPNVNEPY
+128 WHHPTVDEPY

-154 FTHDGGGPAIY
+154 FTHDRGGPAIY
-165 VDGHLI
+165 VDGQFI
-171 CNADWELAWPGN
+171 CHADWELAWPGSGN
-183 GSGNDDGL
+183 GNDDGL

-203 TYTRTVKG
+203 TYTRTLNG

-245 TVTVRGTWR
+245 SVTVMGTWR
-254 INSGTTQLESKT
+254 INSGTTQMESKT
-266 FNIGAVNIPS
+266 FDIAAVNIPS
-276 WYSTNFNR
+276 WYSTYFNR
-284 TNYNTVEANGTV
+284 TNYNTVEANGTI

-308 NPIVVGK
+308 NPFVVGTE
-315 GSEAL
+315 SYAL
-320 PTKYINPSSLPASKG
+320 PTKYINPSSLPVSKG
-335 LGKGTTAWS
+335 FSKGTTAWS
-344 GMNMTYDDSNEKTYG
+344 GMTMGYDDSNENQYG
-359 NRIVHYQHSFDVIP
+359 DRIVHYQHSLGVNP
-373 SGQQSART
+373 NGRSY
-381 KCTLWKW
+381 CTLWKW
-388 DRAYLQDFVKPA
+388 DRAFLHDFVKA
-400 NITAQSDVWKKQVTI
+400 AKIKAEADVWKKQTTI
-415 TWENFDEHSSFEGTW
+415 TWENYDEHSSFEGTW

-772 VRPDDSQTSS
+772 VRPDDSQTGS

-1350 DSYTFDIDA
+1350 DSYTFDIYA

-1428 MWKAGLPNI
+1428 IWKAGLPNI

-1805 IAGVGITA
+1805 IAGVGINA

-1829 TDTETSTFS
+1829 TETETSTFS

-2485 GNAAIYVDGA
+2485 GNAAVYVDGA

-2520 AVDEATG
+2520 AIDKATG

-2550 AELLRTNRKVRLT
+2550 AELLRTNRKVHLT

-2783 MVDKSDYENTMNMIA
+2783 MADKSDYENTMNMIA

-2829 YSKRYDSYYVLLDI
+2829 YSKRYDSYYVLLNI

-2902 TTSLTKGWNWMALY
+2902 TTSLIKGWNWMALY

-2985 SRLITV
+2985 SRLITA

-3066 AGQIDKTAKARARR
+3066 AGQIDRKVKARARR

>member
-1 MQKELWG
+1 MK
-8 TSNDYSPSIKANHRE
+8 
-23 NRGIPAFSLEY
+23 
-34 HVFLWYFD
+34 
-42 CPTEI
+42 
-47 PLFYWWVIVCKTV
+47 
-60 NLDKFIKFKSFKTFT
+60 
-75 MAHFYIVN
+75 HFYFVN
-83 YDSPPPSLRRRCGSM
+83 YYSPPPSLRRRCGSM

-122 DLDHAV
+122 NLDHAV

-183 GSGNDDGL
+183 GSGNNDGL
-191 EDERGNSGWWGN
+191 EDQRGNSGWWGN

-284 TNYNTVEANGTV
+284 TNYNTVEVNGTV

-359 NRIVHYQHSFDVIP
+359 NRIVHFQHSFDVIP

-463 YDTDYVYEVAFIP
+463 YNTDYVYEVAFIP

-772 VRPDDSQTSS
+772 VRPDDSQTGS

-1338 VYKYGAPLFIEM
+1338 VYKYGAPLFVEM

-1723 TKSCSDEIVWYN
+1723 TKSCNDQIVWYN

-1745 AVNEEEKVRAYED
+1745 AVNEEEKIRAYED

-1829 TDTETSTFS
+1829 TETETSTFS

-1988 ENVGIVLASQSQYD
+1988 ENVGILLASQSQYD

-2485 GNAAIYVDGA
+2485 GNAAVYVDGA

-2701 SVKVVNNSGKQQM
+2701 SVKVVNNGGKQQM

-2889 DPILLNALDYQEQ
+2889 DPVLLNALDYQEQ

-3005 MSLDEAFAGMQPE
+3005 MSLNDAFAGMQPE

-3066 AGQIDKTAKARARR
+3066 AGQIDKTVKARARR

-3127 HAYTNDAGLAYVTIP
+3127 HVYTNDAGLAYVTIP

>member
-1 MQKELWG
+1 
-8 TSNDYSPSIKANHRE
+8 
-23 NRGIPAFSLEY
+23 
-34 HVFLWYFD
+34 
-42 CPTEI
+42 
-47 PLFYWWVIVCKTV
+47 
-60 NLDKFIKFKSFKTFT
+60 

-183 GSGNDDGL
+183 GSGNDGGL

-308 NPIVVGK
+308 NPFVVGTE
-315 GSEAL
+315 SYAL
-320 PTKYINPSSLPASKG
+320 PTKYINPSSLPVSKG
-335 LGKGTTAWS
+335 FSKGTTAWS
-344 GMNMTYDDSNEKTYG
+344 GMTMGYDDSNENQYG
-359 NRIVHYQHSFDVIP
+359 DRIVHYQHSLGVNP
-373 SGQQSART
+373 NGRSY
-381 KCTLWKW
+381 CTLWKW
-388 DRAYLQDFVKPA
+388 DRAFLHDFVKA
-400 NITAQSDVWKKQVTI
+400 AKIKAEADVWKKQTTI
-415 TWENFDEHSSFEGTW
+415 TWENYDERSSFEGTW

-441 ASKVIAQKLSVKTHK
+441 ASKVIAEKLSVKTHK

-502 NGLDIDAEKTNDKSI
+502 NGLDIDAEKTNDKNI

-772 VRPDDSQTSS
+772 VRPDDIQTSS

-799 MDEAKGY
+799 MDEAMGY

-1225 KTGEFSALVPPLMYK
+1225 KTGEFSAMVPPLMYK

-1247 ATGETVGSSAT
+1247 ATGETVGSSVT

-1367 DKQNHVTEKVPLRN
+1367 DKQNPVTEKVPLRN

-1392 EQSVYAENNPQ
+1392 EQSVYAENDPQ

-1745 AVNEEEKVRAYED
+1745 AVNEEEKVRAYEE

-1829 TDTETSTFS
+1829 TETETSSFS

-1915 QAANYTLRMM
+1915 QAANYTLRIM

-2002 NTSTWEQIADTVYV
+2002 PTSTWEQIADTVYV

-2142 KPRALGLP
+2142 KPRALGQP

-2485 GNAAIYVDGA
+2485 GNAAVYVDGA

-2609 YTDEAPALRTK
+2609 YTNEAPALRTK

-2701 SVKVVNNSGKQQM
+2701 SVKVVNNGGKQQM

-2889 DPILLNALDYQEQ
+2889 DPVLLNALDYQEQ

-3042 LLEPGQG
+3042 LLEPSQG

-3054 VATADRTFAYPS
+3054 VATADRTFAYPL
-3066 AGQIDKTAKARARR
+3066 AGQIDKTVKARARR